1 MQTQQKSTGVKAPDS
16 ICQVTD
22 ASSNRTE
29 LYDSVVSLTPIVRD
43 ALDSRNEKATQLKC
57 RKYMEILT
65 MKVRIIRTKSK
76 QQELPA
82 QVTKQ
87 RIEVIGLVDHKICH
101 EEGLECH
108 HLDHHTLMTTPA
120 WRNSSTSPVGRV
132 SMMVKVL
139 LEMFGNVI
147 SL

>member
-1 MQTQQKSTGVKAPDS
+1 MT
-16 ICQVTD
+16 
-22 ASSNRTE
+22 
-29 LYDSVVSLTPIVRD
+29 VSLTPIVRD

-132 SMMVKVL
+132 SMVEKVH